1 MVLKRGAVIMPA
13 KPSTVTLIPKYER
26 LQQIAA
32 HLPELHLDVPAFAA
46 YLALVSVADELGA
59 ANAEYYARHNLS
71 EGRLCLLVALLEHLP
86 KALAPSELAELAGVT
101 RGNVTGLIDGLERDG
116 HVKRQVKGR
125 DRRMTPIALTSAGRK
140 LARTLLADRAERVQN
155 LMRRL
160 SPAERDALLSML
172 GRIHEGLP
180 KFSSA

>member
-1 MVLKRGAVIMPA
+1 MAA
-13 KPSTVTLIPKYER
+13 KPLTVPLIPKYER

-46 YLALVSVADELGA
+46 YLALVSVADEIEA
-59 ANAEYYARHNLS
+59 ASAEYFARHELS
-71 EGRLCLLVALLEHLP
+71 TGRFCILVALLEHLP

-116 HVKRQVKGR
+116 QVTRQERGC
-125 DRRMTPIALTSAGRK
+125 DRRMTPVALTPAGRK
-140 LARTLLADRAERVQN
+140 LARTLLADRAERIHN

-160 SPAERDALLSML
+160 SPAERDTLLSML
-172 GRIHEGLP
+172 ARIREGLP
-180 KFSSA
+180 KFRST